1 MNKHTNTQEKDTV
14 RIWIISEGQLSDID
28 LSRLCEE
35 PVSGPVTEYEISA
48 LGQYLINPNSLSLE
62 EKVIGCKIHY
72 HKPRTGKFGNAVRR
86 IFTNSNPGDNA
97 NSLVEEVVSAS
108 KIGATEFKDE
118 RLNQHFM
125 KIREQ
130 LKPYDAVHKRLTS
143 LDRDKIENITAICED
158 IGKVNHQLNLQGS
171 INEKINF
178 IMNSLLKKV
187 KVAFNRSYLLRGLFE
202 MRGFPFTS
210 YNPDKIYRLIKFT
223 QENQAKYCVLSKD
236 YKLIY
241 WIDDNTLINYLQ
253 LFEQSVRIDP
263 QLRDAIN
270 LCIQGKAQPLKLFFS
285 KQREKSYSEN
295 HLPRLY
301 RDMLSKKDMDQNK
314 IKTITN
320 ILNNFQSIV
329 SFNYVPFSGAGKS
342 KLYTNISVMHDIK
355 ALEPIKATMPEVY
368 SRIDQKACI
377 SDAGKLY
384 LLDSMRGYQNV

>member
-1 MNKHTNTQEKDTV
+1 
-14 RIWIISEGQLSDID
+14 
-28 LSRLCEE
+28 
-35 PVSGPVTEYEISA
+35 
-48 LGQYLINPNSLSLE
+48 
-62 EKVIGCKIHY
+62 
-72 HKPRTGKFGNAVRR
+72 
-86 IFTNSNPGDNA
+86 
-97 NSLVEEVVSAS
+97 
-108 KIGATEFKDE
+108 
-118 RLNQHFM
+118 M

-130 LKPYDAVHKRLTS
+130 LKPYDTVHKRLTS
-143 LDRDKIENITAICED
+143 LDRDKIENITAVCED

-178 IMNSLLKKV
+178 IMNSLQKKV

-202 MRGFPFTS
+202 MRGFPFPS

-223 QENQAKYCVLSKD
+223 QEDQAKYCVLSKD

-241 WIDDNTLINYLQ
+241 WIEDNSLVNYLQ

-285 KQREKSYSEN
+285 KQREKSYSED

-301 RDMLSKKDMDQNK
+301 RDMLSNNDMDQNK

-329 SFNYVPFSGAGKS
+329 SFNYVPFSGVGKS